1 MKGAANGSFVSKN
14 TDIGSRIPK
23 LFGKASRKQPLNGL
37 NASEPL
43 RGNDEQ
49 PINGFGTN
57 EPIGNGNINNSS
69 INDNIINDVIN
80 GTNGTLDCFENDV
93 KFDVIVT
100 MDTDGSDN
108 DSNGMPKCLTE
119 KFQHRSGTTSSTDG
133 DTADLSGVP
142 VPNGDP
148 NGIPQFLTEKFRHS
162 SGNMSSTDGDSAD
175 FNGVVSPNGDPNG
188 MPQYLTEKFRHR
200 SGTMGSTD
208 GETVDFNGVEIPNGD
223 PIGVDNKIG
232 IPYFF
237 MEKIRHRSGG
247 TVTDA
252 NGDLSEDVGSDGV
265 VVVDIGGVGENKQ
278 VALRKRNTSG
288 SNGVDNNNIMSF
300 NGKPT
305 EAINY
310 NDRNVEKN
318 VETTNRKSKL
328 PTLPRT
334 SFGRRLENRF
344 SSGDSF
350 ERPRKFVTK
359 NHHDDNYN
367 DYDAEDELDV
377 TSHKPGQG
385 QKVKVSSH
393 VNGVVNG
400 DHQNGEINY
409 ETCIDLDLDGGQTR
423 LDQNKEKAEYEEE
436 ENVKE
441 FSREKIKNTNRS
453 PNRSGLKPLM
463 MHRGEVMSKGCQ
475 QDTLTKSEQWCNN
488 VQANYDTSGTRGQRA
503 QGRTDCCV
511 AEKQQNAF
519 KGNLTDAYNQNG
531 VLVGAEN
538 GKDEETG
545 EADAHHPPV
554 GNGPSC
560 HKLVEN
566 HQQSQTQCVQRSRV
580 SVPHGRLENSSNS
593 QNSVHSDRL
602 LPTGTANE
610 KENLDDVQN
619 LENLEAEFMKALDAM
634 DPPEPDVVDT
644 GSTCISQDEVSS
656 FQSQYCRASA
666 LRPSRVAF
674 SQKVK

>member
-1 MKGAANGSFVSKN
+1 
-14 TDIGSRIPK
+14 
-23 LFGKASRKQPLNGL
+23 
-37 NASEPL
+37 
-43 RGNDEQ
+43 
-49 PINGFGTN
+49 
-57 EPIGNGNINNSS
+57 
-69 INDNIINDVIN
+69 
-80 GTNGTLDCFENDV
+80 
-93 KFDVIVT
+93 

-108 DSNGMPKCLTE
+108 DSNGMPRCLME
-119 KFQHRSGTTSSTDG
+119 KFRHRSGTTSSTDG
-133 DTADLSGVP
+133 NSADFNGIHS
-142 VPNGDP
+142 PNDDP
-148 NGIPQFLTEKFRHS
+148 NGMPQYLTEKFRHS

-175 FNGVVSPNGDPNG
+175 FNGVHSPNGDPNG

-208 GETVDFNGVEIPNGD
+208 GETVDLNGVHVRNGD

-232 IPYFF
+232 IPNFF

-265 VVVDIGGVGENKQ
+265 VVVDIGSVGENKK

-288 SNGVDNNNIMSF
+288 SNGVDNNNIMSL

-305 EAINY
+305 ETTNN

-318 VETTNRKSKL
+318 VEMTNRKSKL

-334 SFGRRLENRF
+334 SFVRRLENRF

-350 ERPRKFVTK
+350 ECTNAERQNDEEVNGTIIYADDMRITRNKSPESKIPISMVTNPVSKVTTKSPRKFVTK

-367 DYDAEDELDV
+367 DYDAEDELNV
-377 TSHKPGQG
+377 TTHKLGQG
-385 QKVKVSSH
+385 QKAKIISH

-400 DHQNGEINY
+400 DQQNGEINY
-409 ETCIDLDLDGGQTR
+409 ETYVDLDLNGDQAR

-441 FSREKIKNTNRS
+441 LSREKIKNTNRS
-453 PNRSGLKPLM
+453 LNRSGLKPLM

-475 QDTLTKSEQWCNN
+475 RDTVTKSEQWCNS

-503 QGRTDCCV
+503 QGRADCCV

-519 KGNLTDAYNQNG
+519 KGNLTDAYNKNDAPYAVVDPG
-531 VLVGAEN
+531 N

-545 EADAHHPPV
+545 EADAHRPPV

-566 HQQSQTQCVQRSRV
+566 HQHSQTQCVQRSRV
-580 SVPHGRLENSSNS
+580 SVPHGQLENSSNS

-644 GSTCISQDEVSS
+644 GSRCINQEEVSS

-666 LRPSRVAF
+666 LRPSRMAF

>member
-1 MKGAANGSFVSKN
+1 MNGAVNGSLVSKN
-14 TDIGSRIPK
+14 TGIGSRIPK
-23 LFGKASRKQPLNGL
+23 LFGKASRKQPLNGI

-43 RGNDEQ
+43 RGSDEQ

-57 EPIGNGNINNSS
+57 EPIGNGNKTNSL
-69 INDNIINDVIN
+69 IKANIINDVIN
-80 GTNGTLDCFENDV
+80 GTNGTSDYFENDV

-108 DSNGMPKCLTE
+108 DSNGMPRCLTE
-119 KFQHRSGTTSSTDG
+119 KFRHRSGTTSNTDG
-133 DTADLSGVP
+133 DTADLSGVYS
-142 VPNGDP
+142 PNDDP
-148 NGIPQFLTEKFRHS
+148 NGMPQYLTEKFRHS

-175 FNGVVSPNGDPNG
+175 FNGVHSPNGDPNG

-208 GETVDFNGVEIPNGD
+208 GDTVDLNGVDVPNAD

-232 IPYFF
+232 ILDFF

-265 VVVDIGGVGENKQ
+265 VVVDIGGVGENKK

-288 SNGVDNNNIMSF
+288 SNGVDNNNIMSL

-305 EAINY
+305 ETTNY

-334 SFGRRLENRF
+334 SFVRRLENRF

-350 ERPRKFVTK
+350 ERLNAERQNGVQGEDVNGIKMYADDVRKTRNKSPECKRPVSLVTNSVSKVTTKSPRKFVTK
-359 NHHDDNYN
+359 NHHDDSYN

-385 QKVKVSSH
+385 QKAKVSSH

-400 DHQNGEINY
+400 NQKNGEMNY
-409 ETCIDLDLDGGQTR
+409 ETYGDLDGDQAR
-423 LDQNKEKAEYEEE
+423 LDQNRENAKYEKDEEKAKGL
-436 ENVKE
+436 N
-441 FSREKIKNTNRS
+441 REKIKNTNRS
-453 PNRSGLKPLM
+453 PNISGLKPVM
-463 MHRGEVMSKGCQ
+463 MHRGEMMSNGCQ
-475 QDTLTKSEQWCNN
+475 HETVTKSEQWCNN
-488 VQANYDTSGTRGQRA
+488 VQANYDASGTRGQRA
-503 QGRTDCCV
+503 QGRADCCV

-519 KGNLTDAYNQNG
+519 KGNLTDTYKGNG
-531 VLVGAEN
+531 ALYAVVGAGN
-538 GKDEETG
+538 GKDEKTG
-545 EADAHHPPV
+545 EFDAIQLPV

-566 HQQSQTQCVQRSRV
+566 HQIQSQCVQRPGTSA
-580 SVPHGRLENSSNS
+580 PYGELENSSYS

-602 LPTGTANE
+602 LPTGTTNE
-610 KENLDDVQN
+610 IEN
-619 LENLEAEFMKALDAM
+619 LENLKR
-634 DPPEPDVVDT
+634 
-644 GSTCISQDEVSS
+644 SS
-656 FQSQYCRASA
+656 
-666 LRPSRVAF
+666 
-674 SQKVK
+674 